1 MSRGKQ
7 LRRVERYLQRELKK
21 KGVLHMALID
31 PDKCTPDKAAEIAQA
46 AERAGST
53 AIMIGGSTG
62 ITQEELDATVK
73 TIKKMCKLPVIL
85 FPGSLQG
92 LSRYADAVWFLSVLN
107 STDPYYITEAQALGA
122 ILVKKY
128 GLEALPLGYIV
139 VGEGG
144 AAGYFS
150 RAAAIP
156 LDHPEIAALYALAAQ
171 YMGMRFVYLE
181 RGSGA
186 PSPVP
191 LEMIGMVKR
200 VIDIPLIVGGGI
212 RTGRDAFTVVRSG
225 ADIVVTGTVI
235 EESLDVCEEK
245 LRELIVGAEQ
255 AAEGRRHGK

>member
-1 MSRGKQ
+1 MSKGKRP
-7 LRRVERYLQRELKK
+7 RRVERYLQRELQR
-21 KGVLHMALID
+21 KGALHMALID
-31 PDKCTPDKAAEIAQA
+31 PDKCTPSKAAEIAQVA
-46 AERAGST
+46 KCAGSA

-62 ITQEELDATVK
+62 ITQEELDAVVK
-73 TIKKMCKLPVIL
+73 AIKKSCRLPVIL

-128 GLEALPLGYIV
+128 GLEALPLGYII

-150 RAAAIP
+150 RAAAVP

-191 LEMIGMVKR
+191 PEMVGVVR
-200 VIDIPLIVGGGI
+200 RTIDVPLIVGGGI
-212 RTGRDAFTVVRSG
+212 RTGRDAFAVVTSG

-235 EESLDVCEEK
+235 EESSEACEEK
-245 LRELIVGAEQ
+245 LREIVAGIEQ